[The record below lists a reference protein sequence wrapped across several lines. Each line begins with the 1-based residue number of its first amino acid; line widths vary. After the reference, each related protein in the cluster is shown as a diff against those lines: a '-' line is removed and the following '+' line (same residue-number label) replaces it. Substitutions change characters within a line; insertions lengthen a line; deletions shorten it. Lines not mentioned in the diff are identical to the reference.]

1 MLTRF
6 QKLNVNKMADIK
18 ELKQLIE
25 KINKELGGKIDNLVN
40 KLNEKDRKIEELEKK
55 VTELELKAEYSD
67 KRFQLLERR
76 IDDGE
81 QYSRRTSLRISG
93 IPLKVNETA
102 EESLG
107 MVKEEVQKL
116 GLKIS
121 DCEFDRAHGIGH
133 AKDRQGTVLKERQMI
148 VKFSSFRARTLV
160 YRNRKKGP
168 GDHVRFYIDQTK
180 RRFDLRKKAVEYVKD
195 KPDVDFVFADVNCS
209 LCIRFKSGRYD
220 HFNSEDELF
229 NLVG

>member
-1 MLTRF
+1 MSQPRITPRARLTGE
-6 QKLNVNKMADIK
+6 M
-18 ELKQLIE
+18 
-25 KINKELGGKIDNLVN
+25 GK
-40 KLNEKDRKIEELEKK
+40 K
-55 VTELELKAEYSD
+55 SP
-67 KRFQLLERR
+67 
-76 IDDGE
+76 
-81 QYSRRTSLRISG
+81 RISG
-93 IPLKVNETA
+93 IPLNGNETA

-107 MVKEEVQKL
+107 KVKKEVEKL

-121 DCEFDRAHGIGH
+121 DCEFDRAHRIGYQ
-133 AKDRQGTVLKERQMI
+133 KDRQGNILKERQMI

-180 RRFDLRKKAVEYVKD
+180 RRFDLRKKAVEYVKN

-209 LCIRFKSGRYD
+209 LCIRFKCSRYE

-229 NLVG
+229 NLVA